1 MCLGYPGVVVRVEG
15 TSAEIDCWGTRKRVR
30 FDGLNDVLQVG
41 DLVIEHEGQV
51 VRRILPDDVDMTLEL
66 YETVLAEA

>member
-1 MCLGYPGVVVRVEG
+1 MCLGYPGVVVRLEG
-15 TSAEIDCWGTRKRVR
+15 TSALIDCWGTRKMVR
-30 FDGLNDVLQVG
+30 FDALNEALQVG

-51 VRRILPDDVDMTLEL
+51 VRRISPDDADMTLEL